1 MHLCR
6 LQLTRLKTLLPRDT
20 ALIIESMKFAI
31 GQPRLFILLHPQ
43 PQHNLEPLL
52 SFKHSVLLCIP
63 VAFIAIMTQQISLY
77 QPYTTGRLS

>member
-31 GQPRLFILLHPQ
+31 GQPRLFILLYPQ

-52 SFKHSVLLCIP
+52 DLNIRFFF
-63 VAFIAIMTQQISLY
+63 AFLSRSL
-77 QPYTTGRLS
+77 RS